1 MRSTTDVAGDFAE
14 LLRPHL
20 DRLYRLAYRLTG
32 AKSDAE
38 DLLQNVL
45 LKLYERSDELSSITD
60 LGPWLGRVLYNRFID
75 DARKH
80 ARMRLSAIDPD
91 SLGPVAV
98 DGSCDCEVTQPDAL
112 AETEFSITQVQQ
124 ALAVLS
130 IEHRTV
136 LLMHDAEGY
145 KLHEI
150 QTITGISLGT
160 LKSRLHRAR
169 ARLRGLLE
177 AEGTFSSPV
186 TC

>member
-1 MRSTTDVAGDFAE
+1 MRSMTDAANAFSD

-20 DRLYRLAYRLTG
+20 DRLYRLAFRLTG
-32 AKSDAE
+32 SKSDAE

-45 LKLYERSDELSSITD
+45 LKLYERRDELSSISD
-60 LGPWLGRVLYNRFID
+60 LGPWLGRVLYNRFVD

-80 ARMRLSAIDPD
+80 ARKRLTAIDPD
-91 SLGPVAV
+91 SLASGSFDCGP
-98 DGSCDCEVTQPDAL
+98 GEPDRF
-112 AETEFSITQVQQ
+112 AEMEFSITQVQ
-124 ALAVLS
+124 ACLAALS

-145 KLHEI
+145 KLEEI
-150 QTITGISLGT
+150 QAITGVALGT

-177 AEGTFSSPV
+177 AEGTFSPAV

>member
-1 MRSTTDVAGDFAE
+1 MTQEQAAFSD

-32 AKSDAE
+32 ARTDAE
-38 DLLQNVL
+38 DLVQDVL
-45 LKLYERSDELSSITD
+45 MKLYERRDELTSISE

-75 DARKH
+75 DARRH
-80 ARMRLSAIDPD
+80 ARKRLALIDSESLESAAID
-91 SLGPVAV
+91 
-98 DGSCDCEVTQPDAL
+98 CDCDKRPEVV
-112 AETEFSITQVQQ
+112 AEQEFSITRVRS
-124 ALAVLS
+124 AVAVLS

-145 KLHEI
+145 TLPEI
-150 QTITGISLGT
+150 QAVTGIELGT

-177 AEGTFSSPV
+177 ADGTF
-186 TC
+186 